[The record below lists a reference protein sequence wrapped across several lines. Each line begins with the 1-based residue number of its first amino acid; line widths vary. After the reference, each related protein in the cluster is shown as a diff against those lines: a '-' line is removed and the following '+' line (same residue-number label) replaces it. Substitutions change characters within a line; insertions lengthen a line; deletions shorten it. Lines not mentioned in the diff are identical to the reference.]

1 MNTLENRRVVYQA
14 IFINPEDVAKLV
26 ERQGE
31 KLPKEVKDMH
41 CTFKFQPSEA
51 EIKKF
56 SELLGKDLTL
66 KVVGYC
72 SDGKN
77 SGYEI
82 ELSPEQDEA
91 YTNVHSVNSGK
102 PVPTVEK
109 TTPHI
114 TVSMEDGAKAV
125 DTGML
130 PFSKEGFEPFTIHG
144 KAGFFTSRMKDK
156 ERISEVIYEPVLRES
171 KDTDK
176 TKESQ
181 TK

>member
-14 IFINPEDVAKLV
+14 IFINPEDIAKLI
-26 ERQGE
+26 ERQGD
-31 KLPKEVKDMH
+31 KLPKEVKDIH
-41 CTFKFQPSEA
+41 CTFKFQPSEE

-56 SELLGKDLTL
+56 SELLGKDIEL

-72 SDGKN
+72 SNGKN

-82 ELSPEQDEA
+82 ELSPEQDRV
-91 YTNVHSVNSGK
+91 YTNVHSVDKGK
-102 PVPTVEK
+102 VVPTIEK

-114 TVSMEDGAKAV
+114 TVSMKEGAKAV

-130 PFSKEGFEPFTIHG
+130 PFSKEGFEPFVVHG

-156 ERISEVIYEPVLRES
+156 ERISEVMYGPVLKES
-171 KDTDK
+171 KDADK
-176 TKESQ
+176 TNKDH